1 MKKFYFLA
9 MALIA
14 GTMAANAIVG
24 ELPGRF
30 TINAQGDT
38 VHFSQGNLQYNALQK
53 YWSFAEKQ
61 YKKDDQD
68 LLTYFAFGTSGW
80 NSGANEYQPY
90 STSTEPSDYYVGGSW
105 ENGLTGDYANADWG
119 IYNAI
124 LNGGNRAG
132 LWRVLTMDEWI
143 YILAKRENAAILFSM
158 GTIKWTDSWDN
169 KVYKYEGL
177 ILLPDNWVKP
187 EGAKNFLPATQYGL
201 TLVEEAGGELYQN
214 SNLDLQAFTLN
225 TYTREEWEIMEE
237 AGAVFLPALGYAFGL
252 DLRSSG
258 HGVYISSTP
267 QSANQI
273 CVLDFNSW
281 DVETPWNP
289 RAGGYSVR
297 LVTRENKG
305 QGVDNVQSD
314 KVQSTKIIRDGQV
327 LILRD
332 GKTFNLLGTEL
343 R

>member
-1 MKKFYFLA
+1 MKKLYFLA

-14 GTMAANAIVG
+14 GTMAANAIMG

-30 TINAQGDT
+30 TINAAGDT

-90 STSTEPSDYYVGGSW
+90 SISTEPSDYYVGGSW

-132 LWRVLTMDEWI
+132 LWRVLTMDEWW
-143 YILAKRENAAILFSM
+143 YIFAGRENADQLFSM

-169 KVYKYEGL
+169 TTYTYKGV
-177 ILLPDNWVKP
+177 IILPDNWVLP
-187 EGAKNFLPATQYGL
+187 QGAKFRAATDDAMIY
-201 TLVEEAGGELYQN
+201 EESDKMYRN
-214 SNLDLQAFTLN
+214 MNLDLPAVYERN
-225 TYTREEWEIMEE
+225 NYTREQWEVMED
-237 AGAVFLPALGYAFGL
+237 AGAVFLPALGYSQGVEVIRAGT
-252 DLRSSG
+252 DG
-258 HGVYISSTP
+258 HYASSTP
-267 QSANQI
+267 RHENGACTLQFDGSE
-273 CVLDFNSW
+273 L
-281 DVETPWNP
+281 WNTWNY
-289 RAGGYSVR
+289 RYRGISVR
-297 LVTRENKG
+297 LVTTGQTGEGIDQVQGNK
-305 QGVDNVQSD
+305 VP
-314 KVQSTKIIRDGQV
+314 STKVLRDGQ
-327 LILRD
+327 LYILRD
-332 GKTFNLLGTEL
+332 GKTFNALGVEIK
-343 R
+343 